1 MTWVKST
8 GGSGHVLVICAREDS
23 DRVAEFCD
31 KLEADGIR
39 CWYLWRYSFGQE
51 SSELA
56 MKAFEGVH
64 AVLVYYTPAFENS
77 QIARMQLSYAV
88 DRGCKIFLY
97 MADGDGLQSEES
109 KYFLGTIQAAGP
121 ETPREV
127 IRKALAPYSVKEAPA
142 ESFDVREAQPQ
153 AKTAPRKKKGLLARL
168 FNRGGGGGSPASKT
182 PTSTSSPTDSNTKP
196 KSKVDFSVIS
206 PKAVQPDS
214 YGIISL
220 LMYLHENA
228 SFVEEFMNEVGGA
241 VKETSKKGFH
251 VERDAVITARL
262 ESPHAEIAD
271 DSETRTWEGDNLNFD
286 FQFHLPAGFDRG
298 SAAFTCHVECNGIPI
313 TRLNFLVAVAKASE
327 PDTVPAS
334 VTRDDYKKAFVSY
347 SRKDEQRMLSRVL
360 SIQTLAPDMSFWLDK
375 QSMDAGAVWRD
386 EVRRAIRISDMLLL
400 FWSVAA
406 SKSKEVE
413 AEWEYAYEER
423 GLSFITPVPLDP
435 PDQCPPPEK
444 LSALNF
450 NVRAFGRNE
459 ITEQLSFYDS
469 NSRRL

>member
-1 MTWVKST
+1 MTWIKLAGS
-8 GGSGHVLVICAREDS
+8 SGHVLVICAQEDCDS
-23 DRVAEFCD
+23 VAEFCGS
-31 KLEADGIR
+31 LESDGIR
-39 CWYLWRYSFGQE
+39 CWYLWRYSVGQE
-51 SSELA
+51 LYELA
-56 MKAFEGVH
+56 MEGFEGAN

-77 QIARMQLSYAV
+77 QIARKQLSYAV
-88 DRGCKIFLY
+88 NTGCKIFLH
-97 MADGDGLQSEES
+97 MADGDGFRSDES
-109 KYFLGTIQAAGP
+109 RYLLGTIQATSPG
-121 ETPREV
+121 TPREV
-127 IRKALAPYSVKEAPA
+127 IREMLAPYSIEVESA
-142 ESFDVREAQPQ
+142 EPPDMRGARPQ
-153 AKTAPRKKKGLLARL
+153 AKAAPRKKGGLLGRL
-168 FNRGGGGGSPASKT
+168 FGSGGGGGSSAPKAAEASPPADSKT
-182 PTSTSSPTDSNTKP
+182 NP

-220 LMYLHENA
+220 LMYLHGNS
-228 SFVEEFMNEVGGA
+228 SFVEDFINGVGGA

-251 VERDAVITARL
+251 IEQDTAITARL

-271 DSETRTWEGDNLNFD
+271 DSETRIWEGDSLNFD
-286 FQFHLPAGFDRG
+286 FQFYLPAGFDRG
-298 SAAFTCHVECNGIPI
+298 SAAFTCYVECNGVPI
-313 TRLNFLVAVAKASE
+313 TRLNFLVSVAKASE

-360 SIQTLAPDMSFWLDK
+360 SIQNLAPDMSFWLDK
-375 QSMDAGAVWRD
+375 QSMDAGDVWR
-386 EVRRAIRISDMLLL
+386 EEIRRAISISDMLLL

-459 ITEQLSFYDS
+459 ITDQLSFYDS